1 MSDILNTSKV
11 INFINQHYGLD
22 IPKVLKPLARSDLE
36 KFKKKYKIADWNIF
50 FDEKKSAEKDKKI
63 SELLEIFLIDHTKFF
78 RNRVQFEILKEEALP
93 HLISAQSN
101 IDQLDLRIWSAGC
114 SSGEEVFS
122 LMVVLF
128 EYFGEKY
135 FEITCGVLAT
145 DVSKTA
151 LKKTE
156 LGIYRCSKVA
166 SDIRS
171 RLESY
176 VEFQNNETF
185 RFHEPLRRELTIR
198 EFNLNSKT
206 YPFKQKFHI
215 IFCRNVLLYF
225 NKRNREITQKNLI
238 ASLKDGGFIFLG
250 DAESL
255 DYRSLDLKKF
265 GNGIYQKIAKF

>member
-1 MSDILNTSKV
+1 MSDNLNTSKV

-78 RNRVQFEILKEEALP
+78 RNRVQFETLKEEALP

-156 LGIYRCSKVA
+156 LGIYICSKVA

-225 NKRNREITQKNLI
+225 NKRKV
-238 ASLKDGGFIFLG
+238 FF
-250 DAESL
+250 
-255 DYRSLDLKKF
+255 
-265 GNGIYQKIAKF
+265 